1 MRETHCID
9 ISHHVPTPSPSI
21 PNSTIHVYRRLL
33 EDGLERD
40 VFIGTR
46 LIDFWCKM
54 GRVERA
60 RNVFDEMLEKD
71 VVVWNVMIAGL
82 AQGER
87 VGDAVGLFRRM
98 WDEGMVPNSVTL
110 LNVFPAM
117 CRLEDERM
125 CRSIHGFALVEH
137 SSKS

>member
-1 MRETHCID
+1 MFPPLLRQF
-9 ISHHVPTPSPSI
+9 PTQP
-21 PNSTIHVYRRLL
+21 IHVYKRLL
-33 EDGLERD
+33 EDGLERN
-40 VFIGTR
+40 VFIGTG

-60 RNVFDEMLEKD
+60 RKVFDEMLKRD
-71 VVVWNVMIAGL
+71 VVVWNARIAGL
-82 AQGER
+82 MQEEW
-87 VGDAVGLFRRM
+87 VGDAVGLFRRI
-98 WDEGMVPNSVTL
+98 WDEGMVPNLITL
-110 LNVFPAM
+110 LNVFPTM